1 MRWVSIFYPVFLLGV
16 GQSLQLF
23 WLLFE
28 AAVTFWGSAIVR
40 VGEHP
45 NPYGSFWTALSK
57 EGGERSADAPVRT
70 WPQWFLG
77 VFILLIIACIFL
89 LIATKL
95 HMAGFLSLRPKAL

>member
-1 MRWVSIFYPVFLLGV
+1 MRFLSIFYPVFLLGV

-23 WLLFE
+23 WFLFE
-28 AAVTFWGSAIVR
+28 TAVTFWGSAFVR

-57 EGGERSADAPVRT
+57 EGGERPIDAPVRT

-77 VFILLIIACIFL
+77 VFILFIIAFIIL
-89 LIATKL
+89 LIVVKL
-95 HMAGFLSLRPKAL
+95 HLVGVLSLRPKAL